1 MHLTPSQVG
10 YKVEDPDPSKCV
22 RHYLIRPEDLAG
34 TKKALPDFLA
44 EQAAFVNVL
53 QVSVEALQGP
63 VVHRKFAKDPVFEQ
77 YYSKRNTISNVN
89 GYDVRISPKPIP
101 SVVCVVWLC
110 THCSCLM
117 PPPT

>member
-1 MHLTPSQVG
+1 MG

-63 VVHRKFAKDPVFEQ
+63 VVHRKFPKDPVFEQ

-89 GYDVRISPKPIP
+89 GYDVRVSARLSL
-101 SVVCVVWLC
+101 SVAVFCVAC
-110 THCSCLM
+110 ICLFVSDAT
-117 PPPT
+117 PP

>member
-1 MHLTPSQVG
+1 M
-10 YKVEDPDPSKCV
+10 EDPDPSKCV